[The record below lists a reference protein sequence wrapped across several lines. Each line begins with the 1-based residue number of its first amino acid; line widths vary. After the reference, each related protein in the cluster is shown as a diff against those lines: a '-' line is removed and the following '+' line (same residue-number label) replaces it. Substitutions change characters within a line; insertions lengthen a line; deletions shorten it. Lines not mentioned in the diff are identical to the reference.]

1 MKAVQSL
8 PAASSTPTLAV
19 GQPSEGGLD
28 LGQVVATLRRKV
40 LLIAGITIAVSSA
53 AGAAAL
59 MNPPTYATGFDI
71 LIQTNTAESAVLAAI
86 PDAQTGKSSS
96 QPSTVTPDLIK
107 ILSSPRLITPVLQK
121 LEAQHPGAC
130 SALVSASSGQ
140 VVQFKTLDANA
151 LNSCYS
157 TVFSGLTITSGGRNA
172 KLPNEASTIL
182 GVVFQSEDAKDAE
195 AFTKLLAQAYLD
207 YSLQSRQANVRR
219 GIEFVDKK
227 LPDLQN
233 RVETLQGQLQQLR
246 QNFNIVDPASR
257 GAQLSGQVSTFTQ
270 QQLDNQIQ
278 LNQLRSIAGDLQAQ
292 LAQQPSQTAAS
303 SALDANP
310 RFQSLLNQILDQDSK
325 IAAAST
331 LFLGTSPDLQVL
343 QEQRQ
348 NLVGLLANEGEQAQ
362 RQLDSK
368 IRELETR
375 DQSLRA
381 TIGNLEGNVQ
391 DLSGIDRAFVDIQRQ
406 LEVSTQTLNQFLAK
420 REALQI
426 EGAQQ
431 EIPWDILTPASRPS
445 PSSASVTQNLIL
457 GALLG
462 LLLGTGAALAV
473 DRLTDVLYSSEEL
486 KRLTGLPLLG
496 TIPLNRNLEEY
507 RTQRMVVSAPQARA
521 TAGSAGDPS
530 RADGYRADPFFES
543 FRSLFA
549 NLRLINTDS
558 PVRSLVISSA
568 IAEEGKSVTATYL
581 AQAAAAM
588 GRRVL
593 LVDTD
598 LRSPRLHHYMNLE
611 NGRGLTDIMSDAR
624 ELHEVMARSPQ
635 EPNLWVL
642 TSGNIPPDPTRFLAS
657 QKMQH
662 LMEQIQNQF
671 DLVIY
676 DAPPLLGFADAFLVS
691 AHTDGLVL
699 VAELG
704 KLKRSTLEQAIEQA
718 NVSNTSILGIVV
730 QKVTG
735 TQKGS

>member
-8 PAASSTPTLAV
+8 PASSSTPNV
-19 GQPSEGGLD
+19 PVVQPSEGGLD
-28 LGQVVATLRRKV
+28 LGQVLATLRRKV

-59 MNPPTYATGFDI
+59 LNPPKYATGFDI
-71 LIQTNTAESAVLAAI
+71 LIQPNTAESAVLASI
-86 PDAQTGKSSS
+86 PDAQTGNNS

-130 SALVSASSGQ
+130 SALVSASAGH
-140 VVQFKTLDANA
+140 VVKFKTLDAGA
-151 LNSCYS
+151 LDSCYGV
-157 TVFSGLTITSGGRNA
+157 VFSGLTITSGGRNP
-172 KLPNEASTIL
+172 KVTTEASTIL

-195 AFTKLLAQAYLD
+195 AFTQLLSQAYLD

-257 GAQLSGQVSTFTQ
+257 GAQLSGQISTFTQ
-270 QQLDNQIQ
+270 QQLDNQVQ
-278 LNQLRSIAGDLQAQ
+278 LNQLRSIAVDLQAQ
-292 LAQQPSQTAAS
+292 LAQQPSETAAS
-303 SALDANP
+303 SALDNNP
-310 RFQSLLNQILDQDSK
+310 RFQTLLNQILEQDSK
-325 IAAAST
+325 IAAAAT

-343 QEQRQ
+343 QDQRQ

-362 RQLDSK
+362 RQLASK

-375 DQSLRA
+375 DQSLQA
-381 TIGNLEGNVQ
+381 TISNLNGNVQ
-391 DLSGIDRAFVDIQRQ
+391 DLSGVDRAFVDIQRQ
-406 LEVSTQTLNQFLAK
+406 LDVSTQTLNQFLAK

-431 EIPWDILTPASRPS
+431 EVPWDILTPASRPS
-445 PSSASVTQNLIL
+445 PSNASVPQNLIL

-462 LLLGTGAALAV
+462 LMLGTAAALVV
-473 DRLTDVLYSSEEL
+473 DRLTDVLYSAEEL

-496 TIPLNRNLEEY
+496 TIPLNRNIEEY
-507 RTQRMVVSAPQARA
+507 RMQRIVVSAPTGRISP
-521 TAGSAGDPS
+521 GSTLDPTS
-530 RADGYRADPFFES
+530 SDYRADSFFEA

-549 NLRLINTDS
+549 NLRLLNTDN

-598 LRSPRLHHYMNLE
+598 LRRPQIHYTMNLE
-611 NGRGLTDIMSDAR
+611 NGRGLTDIISEGR
-624 ELHEVMARSPQ
+624 ELHEVMLRSPQ

-676 DAPPLLGFADAFLVS
+676 DTPPLLGFADPFLVS
-691 AHTDGLVL
+691 ANTDGLVL

-704 KLKRSTLEQAIEQA
+704 KLKRSMLEQAMEQA

-735 TQKGS
+735 AQKSA

>member
-8 PAASSTPTLAV
+8 PASSSTPNIPV
-19 GQPSEGGLD
+19 VQPSEGGLD
-28 LGQVVATLRRKV
+28 LGQVLATLRRKA
-40 LLIAGITIAVSSA
+40 LLIAGVTIAVSSA

-59 MNPPTYATGFDI
+59 LNPPKYATGFDI
-71 LIQTNTAESAVLAAI
+71 LIQSDTPEAAVLASI
-86 PDAQTGKSSS
+86 PDALTGKNN
-96 QPSTVTPDLIK
+96 QPSSVTPDLIK

-121 LEAQHPGAC
+121 LEAQNPGAC
-130 SALVSASSGQ
+130 SALVSASAGHA
-140 VVQFKTLDANA
+140 VKFKTMDAGALD
-151 LNSCYS
+151 SCYG
-157 TVFSGLTITSGGRNA
+157 TVFSGLTITSGGRNP
-172 KLPNEASTIL
+172 KVTTESSTIL
-182 GVVFQSEDAKDAE
+182 GVVFQSEDAKNAE
-195 AFTKLLAQAYLD
+195 AFTKLLSQAYLD

-227 LPDLQN
+227 LPDLQT
-233 RVETLQGQLQQLR
+233 RVNALQGQLQQLR
-246 QNFNIVDPASR
+246 QTYNIIDPASR
-257 GAQLSGQVSTFTQ
+257 GAQLSGEVSTFTQ
-270 QQLDNQIQ
+270 QQLDNQLQ
-278 LNQLRSIAGDLQAQ
+278 LNELRSIYADLQAQ
-292 LAQQPSQTAAS
+292 LAQQPSEIAAS
-303 SALDANP
+303 SALDNNP
-310 RFQSLLNQILDQDSK
+310 RFQTLLGQILDQDSK

-331 LFLGTSPDLQVL
+331 LFLGSSPDLQVL

-348 NLVGLLANEGEQAQ
+348 NLLGLLANEGEQAQ
-362 RQLDSK
+362 RQLASK

-375 DQSLRA
+375 DRSLQA
-381 TIGNLEGNVQ
+381 TIGNLDGSVQ
-391 DLSGIDRAFVDIQRQ
+391 DLSSVARAYADIQRE
-406 LEVSTQTLNQFLAK
+406 LDVATQTLNQFLAK

-445 PSSASVTQNLIL
+445 PSNASVTQNLIL

-462 LLLGTGAALAV
+462 FLLGTGAALLV

-486 KRLTGLPLLG
+486 KRLTRLPLLG
-496 TIPLNRNLEEY
+496 VIPLNRNLNEY
-507 RTQRMVVSAPQARA
+507 RTQRLTGSSPQGRVAPDL
-521 TAGSAGDPS
+521 SSDPAK
-530 RADGYRADPFFES
+530 ADAYRADPFFEA

-549 NLRLINTDS
+549 NLRLLNTDN

-568 IAEEGKSVTATYL
+568 VPEEGKSVAATYL

-598 LRSPRLHHYMNLE
+598 LRRPQLHHYMNLE
-611 NGRGLTDIMSDAR
+611 NGRGLTDIMSDAK
-624 ELHEVMARSPQ
+624 ELHEVMLRSPH

-642 TSGNIPPDPTRFLAS
+642 TSGNVPPDPTRFLAS

-676 DAPPLLGFADAFLVS
+676 DTPPLLGFADAFLVA
-691 AHTDGLVL
+691 AHTDGLML

-704 KLKRSTLEQAIEQA
+704 KLKRSLLEQAMEQA
-718 NVSNTSILGIVV
+718 NVSNTSILGILV
-730 QKVTG
+730 QKAVG

>member
-8 PAASSTPTLAV
+8 PASSSPTLAV

-59 MNPPTYATGFDI
+59 MNPPKYATGFDI
-71 LIQTNTAESAVLAAI
+71 LIQNNTAESAVLAAI
-86 PDAQTGKSSS
+86 PDAQTGKSS
-96 QPSTVTPDLIK
+96 QPSAVTPDLIK

-130 SALVSASSGQ
+130 GALVGAGSGH
-140 VVQFKTLDANA
+140 VVHFKTLDANA
-151 LNSCYS
+151 LNACYS
-157 TVFSGLTITSGGRNA
+157 TVFGGLTITSGGRNSKA
-172 KLPNEASTIL
+172 PTESSTIM

-233 RVETLQGQLQQLR
+233 RVETLQSQLQQLR

-278 LNQLRSIAGDLQAQ
+278 LNQLRSIASDLQAQ
-292 LAQQPSQTAAS
+292 LSQQPSQIAAS

-310 RFQSLLNQILDQDSK
+310 RFQNLLNQILEQDSK

-331 LFLGTSPDLQVL
+331 LFLGTSPDMQVL

-375 DQSLRA
+375 DQSLRS

-406 LEVSTQTLNQFLAK
+406 LDVSTQTLNQFLAK

-431 EIPWDILTPASRPS
+431 EVPWDILTPASRPS

-462 LLLGTGAALAV
+462 LLLGAGAALAV

-507 RTQRMVVSAPQARA
+507 RTQRIVVSAPRGRSA
-521 TAGSAGDPS
+521 AGTIESAG
-530 RADGYRADPFFES
+530 ADAYRADPFFEA

-568 IAEEGKSVTATYL
+568 IAEEGKSVAATYL

-598 LRSPRLHHYMNLE
+598 LRRPQLHHYMNLE

-624 ELHEVMARSPQ
+624 ELHEVMVRSPQ

-642 TSGNIPPDPTRFLAS
+642 TSGNVPPDPTRFLAS

-704 KLKRSTLEQAIEQA
+704 KLKRSTLEQAMEQA

-735 TQKGS
+735 TPKSS

>member
-8 PAASSTPTLAV
+8 PAPSSAPV
-19 GQPSEGGLD
+19 PVVQPSEGGLD
-28 LGQVVATLRRKV
+28 LGQVLATLRRKA
-40 LLIAGITIAVSSA
+40 LLIAGVTIAVSSA

-59 MNPPTYATGFDI
+59 LNPPKYATGFDI
-71 LIQTNTAESAVLAAI
+71 LIQSDTPEGAVLASI
-86 PDAQTGKSSS
+86 PDALTGKNT
-96 QPSTVTPDLIK
+96 QPSAVTPDLIK

-121 LEAQHPGAC
+121 LEAQRPGAC
-130 SALVSASSGQ
+130 SALVSASAGHP
-140 VVQFKTLDANA
+140 VKFKTLDAGA
-151 LNSCYS
+151 LDSCYNA
-157 TVFSGLTITSGGRNA
+157 VFNGLTITSGGRNP
-172 KLPNEASTIL
+172 KVTTEASTIL

-195 AFTKLLAQAYLD
+195 AFSKLLSQAYLD
-207 YSLQSRQANVRR
+207 YSLQTRQANVRR
-219 GIEFVDKK
+219 GLQFVDKK
-227 LPDLQN
+227 LPDLQS
-233 RVETLQGQLQQLR
+233 RVNALQGQLQQLR
-246 QNFNIVDPASR
+246 QTYNIIDPASR
-257 GAQLSGQVSTFTQ
+257 GAQLSGEVSTFSQ
-270 QQLDNQIQ
+270 QQLDNQLQ
-278 LNQLRSIAGDLQAQ
+278 LSELKSIYADLQAQ
-292 LAQQPSQTAAS
+292 LAQLPSEIAAS
-303 SALDANP
+303 SALDSNP
-310 RFQSLLNQILDQDSK
+310 RFQTLLNQILDQDSK

-331 LFLGTSPDLQVL
+331 LFLGTSPDMQVL

-362 RQLDSK
+362 RQLASK

-375 DQSLRA
+375 DQSLQA
-381 TIGNLEGNVQ
+381 TIGNLDGSVQ
-391 DLSGIDRAFVDIQRQ
+391 DLSGIARVYADIQRD
-406 LEVSTQTLNQFLAK
+406 LDVSTQTLNQFLAK

-445 PSSASVTQNLIL
+445 PSNASVTQNLIL

-462 LLLGTGAALAV
+462 FLLGTGAALVV

-496 TIPLNRNLEEY
+496 VIPLNRNLEEY
-507 RTQRMVVSAPQARA
+507 RTQRAALPQARA
-521 TAGSAGDPS
+521 TPSLSGDSAK
-530 RADGYRADPFFES
+530 ADAYRADPFFEA

-549 NLRLINTDS
+549 NLRLLNTDN
-558 PVRSLVISSA
+558 PVRSLVISSTS
-568 IAEEGKSVTATYL
+568 AEEGKSVAATYL

-598 LRSPRLHHYMNLE
+598 LRRPQLHHYMNLE

-624 ELHEVMARSPQ
+624 ELHEVMLRSPH

-642 TSGNIPPDPTRFLAS
+642 TSGNVPPDPTRFLAS

-662 LMEQIQNQF
+662 LMEQIHNQF

-676 DAPPLLGFADAFLVS
+676 DAPPLLGFADAFLVA
-691 AHTDGLVL
+691 AHTDGLML

-704 KLKRSTLEQAIEQA
+704 RLKRSLLEQAMEQA
-718 NVSNTSILGIVV
+718 TVSNTSILGIVV
-730 QKVTG
+730 QKAAG
-735 TQKGS
+735 TQKKGA